1 MTLTKKSAWAT
12 MLLLFFAV
20 LISFQSCSDDSLNSS
35 DFEAGESF
43 TNSNIR
49 VYEIDTVTVSTS
61 TMKFDSLATSSAT
74 RMLIGKYNDPVFGK
88 VKASSYAQ
96 LLPSSY
102 TIDTDSEF
110 DSIVLYLKPDTYYYN
125 DTLLTNNIKIRRITE
140 DLKPDN
146 GEDYFYN
153 TSTVSYE
160 PEDLGSISYT
170 PRPIT
175 ADSLEIKLSDAF
187 GIEIF
192 ENLQD
197 KIIVNDD
204 EFSHLYKGLAF
215 IPDENDDGSII
226 GFSYDTSSSYVRLY
240 HSIPESDERVQ
251 SYTDLQINTSDSPT
265 PFFLSI
271 TSEDPIE
278 PLQTL
283 TDKEINLESED
294 SDNLSFIQSG
304 VGIAMKIS
312 FPYIKRLNDIDGS
325 GTILDAVLKIKPAE
339 LSYNDNLM
347 LSSSLS
353 VFKVDQNNSLTEQLT
368 VDGSTGVVATL
379 NTDDEEFNEI
389 YYEIP
394 LSSYIDEI
402 ITASPDSNES
412 LILFP
417 DDYISEVNRF
427 ILQGNSDNS
436 FETVLEITYAI
447 YDDEE

>member
-1 MTLTKKSAWAT
+1 MTLTKKYAWRS
-12 MLLLFFAV
+12 MPFLFFLV
-20 LISFQSCSDDSLNSS
+20 LASFQSCTDDSLNSS
-35 DFEAGESF
+35 DFEAGEAF

-61 TMKFDSLATSSAT
+61 TMKFDSLATSSAS
-74 RMLIGKYNDPVFGK
+74 RMLIGQYNDPVFGT

-96 LLPSSY
+96 VLPTSY

-110 DSIVLYLKPDTYYYN
+110 DSIVLYLKPDSYYYN
-125 DTLLTNNIKIRRITE
+125 DTLLTNNIKIRRITQ

-153 TSTVSYE
+153 TSTVAYDDT
-160 PEDLGSISYT
+160 DLGSISFT

-175 ADSLEIKLSDAF
+175 ADSLEIKLSDSF

-197 KIIVNDD
+197 QLIVNDD
-204 EFSHLYKGLAF
+204 EFTNALKGLAF
-215 IPDENDDGSII
+215 IPDDSDDGSIL
-226 GFSYDTSSSYVRLY
+226 GYSYDTASTYIRLY

-251 SYTDLQINTSDSPT
+251 SYTDLQINMLDSPT
-265 PFFLSI
+265 PFFVSI
-271 TSEDPIE
+271 TAQNPIE

-283 TDKEINLESED
+283 TDKEIDLKSED
-294 SDNLSFIQSG
+294 SGDLSFIQSG

-312 FPYIKRLNDIDGS
+312 FPYIKRLYDINGS

-339 LSYNDNLM
+339 QSYNDNLM
-347 LSSSLS
+347 LSDNLS
-353 VFKVDQNNSLTEQLT
+353 VFKVDQNNALTEQLT
-368 VDGSTGVVATL
+368 IDGATVVSATL
-379 NTDDEEFNEI
+379 NTDNQEFNEI

-394 LSSYIDEI
+394 LSTYIEEI
-402 ITASPDSNES
+402 LTESPETNES

-417 DDYISEVNRF
+417 SDYISEVNRF
-427 ILQGNSDNS
+427 ILQGNSKDS

-447 YDDEE
+447 YDED

>member
-1 MTLTKKSAWAT
+1 MTLTKKYAWQA
-12 MLLLFFAV
+12 MPFLFFLV
-20 LISFQSCSDDSLNSS
+20 LVSFQSCTDDNLNSS
-35 DFEAGESF
+35 DFEAGEAF

-74 RMLIGKYNDPVFGK
+74 RMLIGQYNDPVFGT

-96 LLPSSY
+96 VLPTSY
-102 TIDTDSEF
+102 TIDSDSEY
-110 DSIVLYLKPDTYYYN
+110 DSIVLYLKPDSYYYN

-146 GEDYFYN
+146 GETYFYN
-153 TSTVSYE
+153 TSTIAYDSTN
-160 PEDLGSISYT
+160 LGDISFT

-175 ADSLEIKLSDAF
+175 ADSLEIKLSDSL
-187 GIEIF
+187 GTEIF

-197 KIIVNDD
+197 KLIVNDD
-204 EFSHLYKGLAF
+204 EFKNFLKGIAF
-215 IPDENDDGSII
+215 IPDDNDDGSII
-226 GFSYDTSSSYVRLY
+226 GYSYDTASTYIRLY

-251 SYTDLQINTSDSPT
+251 SYTDLQINMLDSPT
-265 PFFLSI
+265 PFFVSI
-271 TSEDPIE
+271 TSKDPIE

-283 TDKEINLESED
+283 TDKEIDLKSED
-294 SDNLSFIQSG
+294 SYDLSFIQSG

-312 FPYIKRLNDIDGS
+312 FPHIKRLYDINGS
-325 GTILDAVLKIKPAE
+325 GTVLDAVLKIKPAE
-339 LSYNDNLM
+339 QSYDDNLM
-347 LSSSLS
+347 LNSTLS

-368 VDGSTGVVATL
+368 IDGATAVTATL
-379 NTDDEEFNEI
+379 NTDNQEFNEI

-394 LSSYIDEI
+394 LSTYIEEI
-402 ITASPDSNES
+402 LTESPETNES

-417 DDYISEVNRF
+417 YDYISEVNRF
-427 ILQGNSDNS
+427 ILQGNSQDS

-447 YDDEE
+447 YDED